1 MWYYIIICLSLS
13 YKYIWPRSEEK
24 KNHIVFFLLCK
35 VNIESW
41 RAYACQRITFS
52 FLNRLREKTE
62 QIAAMKW
69 WQTLYKNADNH
80 CKKNADKH
88 CTKMLTNIVQKC
100 WQPLYK
106 NADKRTKMLT
116 NIAQKYWQTLYKYFL
131 FYFYYLLYIDHCKKR
146 AHDLHKV
153 VSLL

>member
-1 MWYYIIICLSLS
+1 MLAWNWKTITHLCDTILSFVCHCLINTSDLAL
-13 YKYIWPRSEEK
+13 K
-24 KNHIVFFLLCK
+24 KKKTHIVFFLLCK

-88 CTKMLTNIVQKC
+88 CTKMLTNIGKKRC
-100 WQPLYK
+100 WQTLYK
-106 NADKRTKMLT
+106 NADKHCTKILT
-116 NIAQKYWQTLYKYFL
+116 NIVQIFFILLLLLTIYRSLQKESTWFT
-131 FYFYYLLYIDHCKKR
+131 
-146 AHDLHKV
+146 
-153 VSLL
+153 